1 MKVTTDG
8 DIWRRE
14 GDHITLFLGTKDEGL
29 ATVTVLE
36 VGDLIAM
43 LQELGH
49 TYRPTIVTITSQ

>member
-1 MKVTTDG
+1 MKRTTDG

-14 GDHITLFLGTKDEGL
+14 GDHIMLLLGAKDEGL
-29 ATVTVLE
+29 AIVTALE

-49 TYRPTIVTITSQ
+49 TYRPPIVTITSQ